1 MQITLDLP
9 DDLAARLD
17 KVHDQIPQILEFGLR
32 ELEANPQD
40 GFVGLASVLEF
51 LAGLPTPEEILE
63 LRPSQMLQEQIDSL
77 LEKSR
82 SVGLTPDEKKV
93 WQSYE
98 YTEHLVRIAKT
109 KACIRLNAVHDH
121 EQHLCFERT

>member
-9 DDLAARLD
+9 DDLAARL
-17 KVHDQIPQILEFGLR
+17 KGVQDQIPQILEFGLR
-32 ELEANPQD
+32 ELEAVPQE
-40 GFVGLASVLEF
+40 GFSGLSAILEF
-51 LAGLPTPEEILE
+51 LAGLPTPEETLA
-63 LRPSQMLQEQIDSL
+63 LRPSDTLQAHIEAL

-82 SVGLTPDEKKV
+82 TVGLTPAEKKL

-109 KACIRLNAVHDH
+109 KAYIKLNAA
-121 EQHLCFERT
+121 